1 MPNTKRF
8 TSAVVLAGVMM
19 SGSALAQQ
27 LPMLTGDPKL
37 ACEAIMCLS
46 SGSPPHECQPALNR
60 FFSINL
66 SRPERTVAERM
77 RFLNQCPIQL
87 GPTGQQSGGGSQ
99 K

>member
-1 MPNTKRF
+1 MLYPKRS
-8 TSAVVLAGVMM
+8 TSAVVLAGAVL
-19 SGSALAQQ
+19 SAPALAQQ

-77 RFLNQCPIQL
+77 RFLNQCPIQV
-87 GPTGQQSGGGSQ
+87 GPTGQQSGDGSKQ
-99 K
+99 